1 MACFRERIVAIIR
14 WIILSS
20 LKWADIVEDYTLF
33 EMMTYLSE
41 TWGLGFARAAG
52 IINVFYGV
60 TKILSLSFAFLVDAC
75 LGNVKML
82 LLSGLA
88 SSIGLAFL
96 SMSTPPVL
104 SNFAGNCNR
113 YDEKCVGPAQ
123 KAIFFTSLVLMGVG
137 MAGNAVSIDTFLQ
150 NHDSKKNKLNFIVG
164 AIAALALPFL
174 KPWEVRFGVAGII
187 FFAATLIFFVG
198 TVRWSYS
205 HKDDD
210 DPNGSALT
218 TVLRVFV
225 AATRKSCHQLPANPN
240 DLYQGHG
247 NHDNFAKQ
255 LSHTNR
261 CRWLDKAAVVS
272 QGESGK
278 VDEREEKNKEESR
291 SSWKLCTVGEVEETK
306 ICLQTAILWT
316 SFIICGLVSSSG
328 NTFFVAQAAK
338 LNRGIGKWQV
348 HPTILLLLSNGA
360 KYLLEFNNKHG
371 YRCLR
376 KCLGCCGCNLIA
388 ALVSIASSML
398 NAVLCCLSAAVVESM
413 RRKNIDS
420 PMSIF
425 WLIPQFYFLT
435 ILDSLFE
442 EAVEDFFEDHEV
454 PALKKYAVHLLRFVC
469 GLGQVGSVVSVWVC
483 KKWFKDEVDESRL
496 DKYYWALTALSAVN
510 LIWYV
515 IVAVVYYVK
524 FKPRFKSKPADPTP
538 TPTPCCC

>member
-1 MACFRERIVAIIR
+1 M
-14 WIILSS
+14 WIHS
-20 LKWADIVEDYTLF
+20 
-33 EMMTYLSE
+33 
-41 TWGLGFARAAG
+41 
-52 IINVFYGV
+52 
-60 TKILSLSFAFLVDAC
+60 
-75 LGNVKML
+75 
-82 LLSGLA
+82 
-88 SSIGLAFL
+88 
-96 SMSTPPVL
+96 
-104 SNFAGNCNR
+104 
-113 YDEKCVGPAQ
+113 
-123 KAIFFTSLVLMGVG
+123 
-137 MAGNAVSIDTFLQ
+137 
-150 NHDSKKNKLNFIVG
+150 
-164 AIAALALPFL
+164 
-174 KPWEVRFGVAGII
+174 
-187 FFAATLIFFVG
+187 FAATLIFFVG
-198 TVRWSYS
+198 TVRRSYS

-247 NHDNFAKQ
+247 NDDNFAKQ

-272 QGESGK
+272 Q
-278 VDEREEKNKEESR
+278 
-291 SSWKLCTVGEVEETK
+291 GEVEETK

-338 LNRGIGKWQV
+338 MNRGIGKWQV

-398 NAVLCCLSAAVVESM
+398 NAVLCCLSAAVVETI

-524 FKPRFKSKPADPTP
+524 FKPRFKSKPGDPTP
-538 TPTPCCC
+538 TQCCC

>member
-1 MACFRERIVAIIR
+1 MACCSERIVAIIRR

-20 LKWADIVEDYTLF
+20 LKWANIIEEYTLF

-41 TWGLGFARAAG
+41 TWGLGFAHAAG
-52 IINVFYGV
+52 TINVFYGF
-60 TKILSLSFAFLVDAC
+60 TKILSLSFAFLMDAY

-96 SMSTPPVL
+96 SMSSAPPVL
-104 SNFAGNCNR
+104 
-113 YDEKCVGPAQ
+113 
-123 KAIFFTSLVLMGVG
+123 FFTSLVLMCVG
-137 MAGNAVSIDTFLQ
+137 MAGNSVSLDTFLQ
-150 NHDSKKNKLNFIVG
+150 HHDSENNKLNFIVG
-164 AIAALALPFL
+164 AIAALALPLL
-174 KPWEVRFGVAGII
+174 KTWEVRFGVAGII

-198 TVRWSYS
+198 TLRRSYPP
-205 HKDDD
+205 KDDD

-225 AATRKSCHQLPANPN
+225 AATRKRSHQLPANSN
-240 DLYQGHG
+240 DLYQRHG
-247 NHDNFAKQ
+247 NDHDFAKQ
-255 LSHTNR
+255 LAHTNR
-261 CRWLDKAAVVS
+261 CRWLDKAAVAS
-272 QGESGK
+272 QGKSGR
-278 VDEREEKNKEESR
+278 VDEGEEKKNKEEESKL
-291 SSWKLCTVGEVEETK
+291 SWNLCTVGEVEETK

-316 SFIICGLVSSSG
+316 SFIICGLVSSTG
-328 NTFFVAQAAK
+328 NTFFVGQADQM
-338 LNRGIGKWQV
+338 NRGIGKWQV

-360 KYLLEFNNKHG
+360 KYLLEFNNKYE

-376 KCLGCCGCNLIA
+376 KCLGCCGCSLIV
-388 ALVSIASSML
+388 ALVSIATAML
-398 NAVLCCLSAAVVESM
+398 NAVLCCLSAAVVESR

-435 ILDSLFE
+435 VLDTLFE

-454 PALKKYAVHLLRFVC
+454 PTLKKYAVHLLRFVR
-469 GLGQVGSVVSVWVC
+469 GLGQVGSVVSVAVC
-483 KKWFKDEVDESRL
+483 KKWFKKEVNESRL
-496 DKYYWALTALSAVN
+496 DKYYWVLTALSGVN

-524 FKPRFKSKPADPTP
+524 FKPRFKSKPAADPTS
-538 TPTPCCC
+538 TPTTCCC